1 MFVYCL
7 ARGAD
12 DVTGPEGLAAQEPTD
27 FEVVVDGAE
36 AGCWRSRHRHQQP
49 HLTRPPGPTR
59 LGSGQRKLMFPLGPH
74 GTQVC
79 AREQPRR
86 R

>member
-12 DVTGPEGLAAQEPTD
+12 DVTRPERLAAQEPTD

-36 AGCWRSRHRHQQP
+36 AGV
-49 HLTRPPGPTR
+49 L
-59 LGSGQRKLMFPLGPH
+59 
-74 GTQVC
+74 
-79 AREQPRR
+79 A
-86 R
+86 